1 MKEREFRAQLNRLYL
16 VSNRLVEE
24 LLGGN
29 YRSVFRGP
37 GIEFDEVREYTEGDD
52 ARIVDWNV
60 TARLGN
66 AFAKTYRE
74 ERELVLFF
82 VVDVSASVFLGEPAN
97 RRKELVQF
105 LVALLTFCAVRNN
118 DKIGAVFFSDRIE
131 KWIPP
136 RKGKEHAFRLINDVL
151 AIEPKGKGS
160 DLTGAL
166 RTVGK
171 YMKRRGIVF
180 LLSDFKTGG
189 YSRELSLVA
198 RKHDVVAIRVYDP
211 LDEQYPESGL
221 VRLQDPETEEVI
233 PGAGFLRRFR
243 DAYLEFRQFWRR
255 IWIRECTRRGVG
267 ILEISTQE
275 DPGLKLIRFFEGRRK
290 YR

>member
-37 GIEFDEVREYTEGDD
+37 GIEFDEVREYTDGDD

-82 VVDVSASVFLGEPAN
+82 VVDVSGSVFLGEPAN

-105 LVALLTFCAVRNN
+105 LVALLTFCAVR
-118 DKIGAVFFSDRIE
+118 
-131 KWIPP
+131 
-136 RKGKEHAFRLINDVL
+136 
-151 AIEPKGKGS
+151 
-160 DLTGAL
+160 
-166 RTVGK
+166 
-171 YMKRRGIVF
+171 
-180 LLSDFKTGG
+180 
-189 YSRELSLVA
+189 
-198 RKHDVVAIRVYDP
+198 
-211 LDEQYPESGL
+211 
-221 VRLQDPETEEVI
+221 
-233 PGAGFLRRFR
+233 
-243 DAYLEFRQFWRR
+243 
-255 IWIRECTRRGVG
+255 
-267 ILEISTQE
+267 
-275 DPGLKLIRFFEGRRK
+275 
-290 YR
+290 